1 MLPGQLYLSLSRVP
15 AWRGGLEKIKEVL
28 FPLQFTVLNPVLGF
42 PGGSDGKESAC
53 NVGDL
58 GSILG
63 SGRSP
68 RERNGY
74 PLQYSCLQNSTDR
87 EAWSATVHGVIE
99 SDMTKR
105 LTYIHTMLLL
115 PSTAVTE
122 WEKGFPLSIIFSV
135 AVFLSFCLWIIE
147 IIVTATIARQVV
159 NRSDRL
165 LLQSAH
171 SVVTSSHNLYPN

>member
-42 PGGSDGKESAC
+42 PGGSDGKESAW

-87 EAWSATVHGVIE
+87 GTWQATVHGVAK
-99 SDMTKR
+99 SDTTER
-105 LTYIHTMLLL
+105 LTLSLLL
-115 PSTAVTE
+115 YVFQVPVLCWICDLQIVTLEQHRFELCRSTYM
-122 WEKGFPLSIIFSV
+122 WIFSFLFT
-135 AVFLSFCLWIIE
+135 FLSRPTLKEWPLF
-147 IIVTATIARQVV
+147 
-159 NRSDRL
+159 
-165 LLQSAH
+165 
-171 SVVTSSHNLYPN
+171 LYFLKVFFFF